1 MKNMIELTTKD
12 DIIRF
17 TEKISK
23 VNSDV
28 RLLGFDENGKPWEL
42 SAKSLLGILALS
54 SHINRKRY
62 TVDHI
67 DWNTLYC
74 ECEEDIYFLIKE
86 FVKEG

>member
-23 VNSDV
+23 VKSDV

-54 SHINRKRY
+54 SHINRKKY

-74 ECEEDIYFLIKE
+74 ECEEDIYSLIKE
-86 FVKEG
+86 FIKEE